1 MINTYLQVPAVYYK
15 ESRDFQVLG
24 RTYDIIFNYLKTNID
39 MIYHNQLD
47 YSSDKKLLD
56 LIALTLGF
64 DSKHDYDLSQLY
76 NICTVF
82 VQLLKYKGTLY
93 SIKLAVDT
101 IQNSQGL
108 SDSSLV
114 QRNKEN
120 PYLID
125 IYITNK
131 IFDLSLLKDILDY
144 IIPAGISYAL
154 YSNTILTDNTYTTTI
169 KSGVSSIE
177 KNEAPTYYYKNI
189 ADIDPSLNIVPPY
202 LNVVPSIK
210 DVTNNNSLNMPG
222 TIDNISVATLEV
234 KENDAEG
241 GN

>member
-93 SIKLAVDT
+93 AIQLAVDT

-108 SDSSLV
+108 SDIALI
-114 QRNKEN
+114 QRNKQN

-131 IFDLSLLKDILDY
+131 IFDLNLLKDILDY

-154 YSNTILTDNTYTTTI
+154 YSSIMLDNNTYVTEV

-177 KNEAPTYYYKNI
+177 KNPAPTDYTKTNTDY
-189 ADIDPSLNIVPPY
+189 LNIVP
-202 LNVVPSIK
+202 SITSVADK
-210 DVTNNNSLNMPG
+210 DSLNMPG
-222 TIDNISVATLEV
+222 AIDNISVATLDDV
-234 KENDAEG
+234 EG